1 MSAPPGS
8 VQGRSDYLEAV
19 QCPCCHLY
27 FGIYIESPMDPTMS
41 VKVATVGPKDSKE
54 VHRKLI
60 EQWKKQGTLTRVN
73 SVPVPGKGTT
83 H

>member
-1 MSAPPGS
+1 MADPNKS

-19 QCPCCHLY
+19 QCPNCLTY
-27 FGIYIESPMDPTMS
+27 FGLYIESPMDPTMS
-41 VKVATVGPKDSKE
+41 VKVATIGPKDSKE

-60 EQWKKQGTLTRVN
+60 EQWRKQGTLTRVN
-73 SVPVPGKGTT
+73 SVPVSKGTT